1 MKLLSLNVG
10 GTPIQLPGQIQ
21 TAYNQSGTF
30 GLNIIQLGIDV
41 MIFVAA
47 FLVFG
52 YLLYGGW
59 KWLTSQGDKK
69 AIEEARDTIL
79 WSVIGM
85 IVVALAFLIVNV
97 VLNFFQVPVLTK

>member
-30 GLNIIQLGIDV
+30 GVNVIQLAIDV

-47 FLVFG
+47 FLVLG
-52 YLLYGGW
+52 YLFYGGW
-59 KWLTSQGDKK
+59 KWMTSQGDKK
-69 AIEEARDTIL
+69 AIEEARDTII

-85 IVVALAFLIVNV
+85 IVVALAFLVVNV
-97 VLNFFQVPVLTK
+97 VLHFFQVPVLTK

>member
-30 GLNIIQLGIDV
+30 GVNIIQLGIDV

-69 AIEEARDTIL
+69 AIEEARNTII
-79 WSVIGM
+79 WAVIGM
-85 IVVALAFLIVNV
+85 IVVALAFLAVNV
-97 VLNFFQVPVLTK
+97 VLHFFQVPVLTK